1 MRHRCV
7 CDYTVDEVLLQGN
20 VDVFVSADWSD
31 DGCIDVTQI
40 GGVLNDELRVTAL
53 YTIYDVPYVRQVRCA
68 NVIFDHGELREYLY
82 RHLKEPYFFMLIP
95 VILISGA
102 VFSMFVLFSI
112 QPQLLDIKKLF
123 L

>member
-1 MRHRCV
+1 MRCV
-7 CDYTVDEVLLQGN
+7 CDYTIDEVLLQGN
-20 VDVFVSADWSD
+20 VDVLVSADRSD
-31 DGCIDVTQI
+31 DGCIDVAQI

-112 QPQLLDIKKLF
+112 QPHY
-123 L
+123 